1 MRLQRGHTSRQGS
14 AAKTVLIVLVVAHF
28 IFAQQA
34 FAQETATAVEV
45 PAAIREQ
52 VGKVASKISPSVRLR
67 RVSGNVQSG
76 SSNTPVERFFERL
89 DSGLW
94 GVTTAYLVRGALVR
108 STLTLQG
115 LVELTAV
122 ATVDRD
128 FNIDSIIPIGKLF
141 VPYGTNKNLKAS
153 GAIAITSL
161 SGDLA
166 VLSAPTAGSK
176 FSYVRTATG
185 QNTVATTGL
194 FGGTRTH
201 TLNIS
206 AKADC
211 SAGPETEA
219 SMLHTQLRGKYL
231 PVKCEGELNGSA
243 RIDEYAYLLDSGLYV
258 ALSSGNEKFSIEKV
272 EYAP

>member
-1 MRLQRGHTSRQGS
+1 MPRQRDFVSLQESS
-14 AAKTVLIVLVVAHF
+14 KKPLLMILVVANF
-28 IFAQQA
+28 FFGQQGL
-34 FAQETATAVEV
+34 AQEATTTVEV

-52 VGKVASKISPSVRLR
+52 VGKAVSNTSPPALLR
-67 RVSGNVQSG
+67 RLVGNVQSG

-108 STLTLQG
+108 NTLTLQG
-115 LVELTAV
+115 LVELNAV

-141 VPYGTNKNLKAS
+141 VSYGVNKNLKAN

-161 SGDLA
+161 SGDLE
-166 VLSAPTAGSK
+166 VLSSPAAGTK
-176 FSYVRTATG
+176 FSYARTATG
-185 QNTVATTGL
+185 QNTVTTTGV
-194 FGGTRTH
+194 FGGTRTN
-201 TLNIS
+201 TLNIT

-211 SAGPETEA
+211 SAGPEAEA
-219 SMLHTQLRGKYL
+219 SNLHAQLRGKYL

-243 RIDEYAYLLDSGLYV
+243 RIDEYAYLIDSRLYV
-258 ALSSGNEKFSIEKV
+258 VLSSGNEKFSIDKV